1 MNLRQK
7 LRMLELL
14 NEMQTILLED
24 INSSGA
30 ASASTPLPPHD
41 VAHQA
46 STPTLQL
53 KFSEVVQPQDDDPN
67 HKFSLVVPPENGAP
81 LVDALSLVCQG
92 HDHDQ
97 APLSGWSAEEA
108 QATQQAALDAAFQR
122 EQKMWTPEVGHE

>member
-30 ASASTPLPPHD
+30 ASASTPLPPRD

-46 STPTLQL
+46 SMPTLQL
-53 KFSEVVQPQDDDPN
+53 KFSEVVQPQDGTPQ
-67 HKFSLVVPPENGAP
+67 
-81 LVDALSLVCQG
+81 VDALALVCQKL
-92 HDHDQ
+92 DQ
-97 APLSGWSAEEA
+97 DILSEWGAEEA
-108 QATQQAALDAAFQR
+108 QG
-122 EQKMWTPEVGHE
+122 TPNRYEKAMKNWSLGR

>member
-1 MNLRQK
+1 MNLQQK

-30 ASASTPLPPHD
+30 APASIPLPPHD

-46 STPTLQL
+46 SMPTLQL
-53 KFSEVVQPQDDDPN
+53 KFSEVAPPQDGTPQ
-67 HKFSLVVPPENGAP
+67 
-81 LVDALSLVCQG
+81 VDALTLVCQKL
-92 HDHDQ
+92 DQ
-97 APLSGWSAEEA
+97 DILSGWSAEEA
-108 QATQQAALDAAFQR
+108 QATQQAALDAALQR

>member
-1 MNLRQK
+1 MNVRQK

-14 NEMQTILLED
+14 NEIQTILLED

-30 ASASTPLPPHD
+30 APASTPLPPQD

-46 STPTLQL
+46 SMPTLQL
-53 KFSEVVQPQDDDPN
+53 KFSEVAPPQVGTPQ
-67 HKFSLVVPPENGAP
+67 
-81 LVDALSLVCQG
+81 VDALALVCQQL
-92 HDHDQ
+92 DQ
-97 APLSGWSAEEA
+97 DILSGWSAEEA

>member
-1 MNLRQK
+1 MNMQQK
-7 LRMLELL
+7 VRMLELL

-30 ASASTPLPPHD
+30 APASTPLPPQD

-46 STPTLQL
+46 SMPTLQL
-53 KFSEVVQPQDDDPN
+53 KFSEVVQPHDDDPD
-67 HKFSLVVPPENGAP
+67 HKFSLVVPSQNDAP
-81 LVDALSLVCQG
+81 LVDALSLACQG
-92 HDHDQ
+92 HDE